1 MKNLYPTFL
10 LFLLSLCFGN
20 LYGQNNAP
28 IANHDTYAID
38 WEETLSA
45 DLTDNDF
52 DADDNNIFI
61 TEIIDFDDATGS
73 LTVVD
78 EETVAYIPTM
88 GFQGQSVF
96 EYVIC
101 DDGEPSL
108 CDTATVII
116 NVENLPAP
124 ISEYKYWIMLSDKD
138 GTAFNAD
145 NPSAFLSDKAIE
157 RRTKQNIEITTQD
170 LPINADYVSQIK
182 NLDEKI
188 SVLHTSKWFN
198 AVTISFEDS
207 TTAILEDLIALDFI
221 TDTLLLANELTGKTA
236 QNKFES
242 EEDGIAVTSFDEAHY
257 GATFHQTDMLNGTSL
272 HNNGYT
278 GEGIII
284 CVLDNGFRGIDTLEA
299 YQHMFNEGRFLG
311 GWDVVNLDDDVFG
324 SGSHG
329 TRVLS
334 TMAAFLPDVF
344 VGTAPDASYFLA
356 ITEAPAE
363 QRIEEINWIVA
374 AEFADS
380 LGADILTTSL
390 GYSNFDGTVF
400 DYTYEDMN
408 GDNTFITRGADIA
421 ASKGMLVINSAG
433 NAGNDDW
440 LYITAPG
447 DGDSVLTVGAVLAD
461 STLADFSSHGPSFD
475 GRIKPDVMAQGD
487 STALIFSSGD
497 IIYQNG
503 TSFSAPIIAGMSACL
518 WQSNPDAT
526 AIEIR
531 EATIESASQYATPDS
546 LFGYGIPNY
555 EIAHLLINDNTA
567 LVHNPLEVMA
577 FPNPF
582 YNDLEVFFWSE
593 HSGDL
598 QLQLVDVNGRTLLT
612 STEIVKEGKMNR
624 FHIDALA
631 NYPKGIYL
639 LRLTIANEQH
649 VLKLSKL
656 EE

>member
-1 MKNLYPTFL
+1 MKNFYLTFL
-10 LFLLSLCFGN
+10 LFLFFGN

-28 IANHDTYAID
+28 IANYDSYLID
-38 WEETLSA
+38 LEETLLA
-45 DLTDNDF
+45 DVTDNDF
-52 DADDNNIFI
+52 DADDDAIFI
-61 TEIIDFDDATGS
+61 QDIIDFDDATGS
-73 LTVVD
+73 LTVID
-78 EETVAYIPTM
+78 EETIEYIPAM
-88 GFQGQSVF
+88 GFQGQSIF
-96 EYVIC
+96 DYVLC
-101 DDGEPSL
+101 DDGDPSL

-124 ISEYKYWIMLSDKD
+124 ISEYKYWIRLSDKD
-138 GTAFNAD
+138 GTAFSTD

-157 RRTKQNIEITTQD
+157 RRTKQEIDITIQD
-170 LPINADYVSQIK
+170 LPVNADYVTQIK
-182 NLDEKI
+182 NLDDKI
-188 SVLHTSKWFN
+188 NVLHTSKWFN
-198 AVTISFEDS
+198 AVAISFEDS
-207 TTAILEDLIALDFI
+207 TKIILEDLMALNFV
-221 TDTLLLANELTGKTA
+221 TDTILLANQLTGKTA
-236 QNKFES
+236 QEKLVS
-242 EEDGIAVTSFDEAHY
+242 EEHGVAVTSFDETYY
-257 GATFHQTDMLNGTSL
+257 GATFHQTDMLNGTTL
-272 HNNGYT
+272 HNNGFT
-278 GEGIII
+278 GEGMIIF
-284 CVLDNGFRGIDTLEA
+284 VLDNGFRGIDTLEA
-299 YQHMFNEGRFLG
+299 FQHMFDEGRFLG
-311 GWDVVNLDDDVFG
+311 GWDVVNLDNDVFG

-344 VGTAPDASYFLA
+344 VGTAPDASYYLA

-390 GYSNFDGTVF
+390 GYSDFDGTVF

-433 NAGNDDW
+433 NSGNDDW

-461 STLADFSSHGPSFD
+461 STLADFSSNGPSFD

-487 STALIFSSGD
+487 STALVFSSGD

-526 AIEIR
+526 ATEIR
-531 EATIESASQYATPDS
+531 EATIQSASQYATPDS

-555 EIAHLLINDNTA
+555 EVAFTLLDNSTA
-567 LVHNPLEVMA
+567 LVPNPLDVMA

-582 YNDLEVFFWSE
+582 YNDFEVFFWSE
-593 HSGDL
+593 QAGDL
-598 QLQLVDVNGRTLLT
+598 LLQLVDINGRTISS
-612 STEIVKEGKMNR
+612 STQIVKEGKMNR
-624 FHIDALA
+624 FHIDDLT

-639 LRLTIANEQH
+639 LRITIADEQH

-656 EE
+656 ED